1 MDGNEAAA
9 YVSYAFTEVATIYPI
24 TPSSPMADHV
34 DAWATNGKK
43 NLFGQP
49 VKLVEMQAESG
60 AAGAMHG
67 SLETGSLTS
76 TYTASQGLLLMIPP
90 MYRIAGS
97 QLPGRIK
104 TGFFPKLDITGN
116 YSYQL
121 EKVEFLPG
129 TDLKHDNYGVEAGLV
144 QNVYSGSAVRKQY
157 DVAKLQHAIAQLS
170 VEHTV
175 DNMIYAADVSYW
187 SVAANRNLYELSEQ
201 FVQIVRELYEI
212 VNKRFE
218 EGAIS
223 KTDVLMVQNRL
234 KEAELQLNTNST
246 NYKTALQSLN
256 IMMGVEP
263 DAAVVLTDSIQK
275 VLWVPKQEGLN
286 KALERRADYQSAI
299 MGIEMAKLQT
309 DMARSKYLPQ
319 LAVGIKEKY
328 GTTLLNVDGKA
339 QWATTAY
346 AQINIPVFHW
356 GEMRQNVRLS
366 RTQEWT
372 KELERSQLKDQV
384 SKELNNA
391 WVNVIE
397 ISKKLEIVYS
407 SLDIAKDNLTLNTFS
422 YNEGKLPIIDVLSA
436 QVSWLQAYTNVVS
449 VNYQYKVALAEYA
462 KALGGTD
469 R

>member
-1 MDGNEAAA
+1 MKK
-9 YVSYAFTEVATIYPI
+9 IYLI
-24 TPSSPMADHV
+24 IGTMLCAGIVTAQTLSVEQYRQKVLEYNQDIQKSQQAV
-34 DAWATNGKK
+34 NGA
-43 NLFGQP
+43 LY
-49 VKLVEMQAESG
+49 
-60 AAGAMHG
+60 
-67 SLETGSLTS
+67 SLKG
-76 TYTASQGLLLMIPP
+76 
-90 MYRIAGS
+90 
-97 QLPGRIK
+97 IK

>member
-1 MDGNEAAA
+1 MKK
-9 YVSYAFTEVATIYPI
+9 IYLI
-24 TPSSPMADHV
+24 VGAMLWGGIV
-34 DAWATNGKK
+34 DAQTLSVEQYRQKVLEYNQDIQKSQQAVNGA
-43 NLFGQP
+43 LY
-49 VKLVEMQAESG
+49 
-60 AAGAMHG
+60 
-67 SLETGSLTS
+67 SLKG
-76 TYTASQGLLLMIPP
+76 I
-90 MYRIAGS
+90 R
-97 QLPGRIK
+97 

-246 NYKTALQSLN
+246 NYNTALQSLN

>member
-1 MDGNEAAA
+1 MKK
-9 YVSYAFTEVATIYPI
+9 IYLI
-24 TPSSPMADHV
+24 VGAILWGGIV
-34 DAWATNGKK
+34 DAQTLEQYRQKVLEYNQDIQKSQQAVNGA
-43 NLFGQP
+43 LY
-49 VKLVEMQAESG
+49 
-60 AAGAMHG
+60 
-67 SLETGSLTS
+67 SLKG
-76 TYTASQGLLLMIPP
+76 
-90 MYRIAGS
+90 
-97 QLPGRIK
+97 IK

>member
-1 MDGNEAAA
+1 MKK
-9 YVSYAFTEVATIYPI
+9 IYLI
-24 TPSSPMADHV
+24 VGAMLWGGIV
-34 DAWATNGKK
+34 DAQTLSVEQYRQKVLEYNQDIQKSQQAVNGA
-43 NLFGQP
+43 LY
-49 VKLVEMQAESG
+49 
-60 AAGAMHG
+60 
-67 SLETGSLTS
+67 SLKG
-76 TYTASQGLLLMIPP
+76 I
-90 MYRIAGS
+90 R
-97 QLPGRIK
+97 

-356 GEMRQNVRLS
+356 GEVRQNVRLS

>member
-1 MDGNEAAA
+1 MKK
-9 YVSYAFTEVATIYPI
+9 IYLI
-24 TPSSPMADHV
+24 VGAMLWGGIV
-34 DAWATNGKK
+34 DAQTLSVEQYRQKVLEYNQDIQKSQQAVNGA
-43 NLFGQP
+43 LY
-49 VKLVEMQAESG
+49 
-60 AAGAMHG
+60 
-67 SLETGSLTS
+67 SLKG
-76 TYTASQGLLLMIPP
+76 I
-90 MYRIAGS
+90 R
-97 QLPGRIK
+97 

-346 AQINIPVFHW
+346 AQINIPVVHW

>member
-1 MDGNEAAA
+1 MKK
-9 YVSYAFTEVATIYPI
+9 IYLI
-24 TPSSPMADHV
+24 VGAILWGGIV
-34 DAWATNGKK
+34 DAQTLSVEQYRQKVLEYNQDIQKSQQAVNGA
-43 NLFGQP
+43 LY
-49 VKLVEMQAESG
+49 
-60 AAGAMHG
+60 
-67 SLETGSLTS
+67 SLKG
-76 TYTASQGLLLMIPP
+76 
-90 MYRIAGS
+90 
-97 QLPGRIK
+97 IK

-328 GTTLLNVDGKA
+328 GTTWLNVDGKA

>member
-1 MDGNEAAA
+1 MKK
-9 YVSYAFTEVATIYPI
+9 IYLI
-24 TPSSPMADHV
+24 VGAILWGGIV
-34 DAWATNGKK
+34 DAQTLSVEQYRQKVLEYNQDIQKSQQAVNGA
-43 NLFGQP
+43 LY
-49 VKLVEMQAESG
+49 
-60 AAGAMHG
+60 
-67 SLETGSLTS
+67 SLKG
-76 TYTASQGLLLMIPP
+76 
-90 MYRIAGS
+90 
-97 QLPGRIK
+97 IK

-319 LAVGIKEKY
+319 VAVGIKEKY

>member
-1 MDGNEAAA
+1 MKK
-9 YVSYAFTEVATIYPI
+9 IYLI
-24 TPSSPMADHV
+24 VGAMLWGGLV
-34 DAWATNGKK
+34 DAQTLSVEQYRQKVLEYNQDIQKSQQAVNGA
-43 NLFGQP
+43 LY
-49 VKLVEMQAESG
+49 
-60 AAGAMHG
+60 
-67 SLETGSLTS
+67 SLKG
-76 TYTASQGLLLMIPP
+76 I
-90 MYRIAGS
+90 R
-97 QLPGRIK
+97 

>member
-1 MDGNEAAA
+1 MKK
-9 YVSYAFTEVATIYPI
+9 IYLI
-24 TPSSPMADHV
+24 VGAILWGGIV
-34 DAWATNGKK
+34 DAQTLSVEQYRQKVLEYNQDIQKSQQAVNGA
-43 NLFGQP
+43 LY
-49 VKLVEMQAESG
+49 
-60 AAGAMHG
+60 
-67 SLETGSLTS
+67 SLKG
-76 TYTASQGLLLMIPP
+76 I
-90 MYRIAGS
+90 R
-97 QLPGRIK
+97 

-407 SLDIAKDNLTLNTFS
+407 SLDISKDNLTLNTFS

>member
-1 MDGNEAAA
+1 MKK
-9 YVSYAFTEVATIYPI
+9 IYLI
-24 TPSSPMADHV
+24 VGAMLWGGIV
-34 DAWATNGKK
+34 DAQTLSVEQYRQKVLEYNQDIQKSQQAVNGA
-43 NLFGQP
+43 LY
-49 VKLVEMQAESG
+49 
-60 AAGAMHG
+60 
-67 SLETGSLTS
+67 SLKG
-76 TYTASQGLLLMIPP
+76 I
-90 MYRIAGS
+90 R
-97 QLPGRIK
+97 

-263 DAAVVLTDSIQK
+263 DAAVVLTDSILK

>member
-1 MDGNEAAA
+1 MKK
-9 YVSYAFTEVATIYPI
+9 IYLI
-24 TPSSPMADHV
+24 VGAILWGGIV
-34 DAWATNGKK
+34 DAQTLSVEQYRQKVLEYNQDIQKSQQAVNGA
-43 NLFGQP
+43 LY
-49 VKLVEMQAESG
+49 
-60 AAGAMHG
+60 
-67 SLETGSLTS
+67 SLKG
-76 TYTASQGLLLMIPP
+76 
-90 MYRIAGS
+90 
-97 QLPGRIK
+97 IK

-144 QNVYSGSAVRKQY
+144 QNVYSGSAARKQY

>member
-1 MDGNEAAA
+1 MKK
-9 YVSYAFTEVATIYPI
+9 IYLI
-24 TPSSPMADHV
+24 VGAILWGGIV
-34 DAWATNGKK
+34 DAQTLSVEQYRQKVLEYNQDIQKSQQAVNGA
-43 NLFGQP
+43 LY
-49 VKLVEMQAESG
+49 
-60 AAGAMHG
+60 
-67 SLETGSLTS
+67 SLKG
-76 TYTASQGLLLMIPP
+76 
-90 MYRIAGS
+90 
-97 QLPGRIK
+97 IK

-275 VLWVPKQEGLN
+275 VLWVPQQEGLN

>member
-1 MDGNEAAA
+1 MKK
-9 YVSYAFTEVATIYPI
+9 IYLI
-24 TPSSPMADHV
+24 VGAILWGGIV
-34 DAWATNGKK
+34 DAQTLSVEQYRQKVLEYNQDIQKSQQAVNGA
-43 NLFGQP
+43 LY
-49 VKLVEMQAESG
+49 
-60 AAGAMHG
+60 
-67 SLETGSLTS
+67 SLKG
-76 TYTASQGLLLMIPP
+76 
-90 MYRIAGS
+90 
-97 QLPGRIK
+97 IK

-256 IMMGVEP
+256 IMMG
-263 DAAVVLTDSIQK
+263 

>member
-1 MDGNEAAA
+1 MKK
-9 YVSYAFTEVATIYPI
+9 IYLI
-24 TPSSPMADHV
+24 VGAILWGGIV
-34 DAWATNGKK
+34 DAQTLSVEQYRQKVLEYNQDIQKSQQAVNGA
-43 NLFGQP
+43 LY
-49 VKLVEMQAESG
+49 
-60 AAGAMHG
+60 
-67 SLETGSLTS
+67 SLKG
-76 TYTASQGLLLMIPP
+76 
-90 MYRIAGS
+90 
-97 QLPGRIK
+97 IK

-346 AQINIPVFHW
+346 AQINVPVFHW

>member
-1 MDGNEAAA
+1 MKK
-9 YVSYAFTEVATIYPI
+9 IYLI
-24 TPSSPMADHV
+24 VGAMLWGGIV
-34 DAWATNGKK
+34 DAQTLSVEQYRQKVLEYNQDIQKSQQAVNGA
-43 NLFGQP
+43 LY
-49 VKLVEMQAESG
+49 
-60 AAGAMHG
+60 
-67 SLETGSLTS
+67 SLKG
-76 TYTASQGLLLMIPP
+76 I
-90 MYRIAGS
+90 R
-97 QLPGRIK
+97 

-129 TDLKHDNYGVEAGLV
+129 TDLKHENYGVEAGLV

-299 MGIEMAKLQT
+299 MGIEMAKLHT

>member
-1 MDGNEAAA
+1 MKK
-9 YVSYAFTEVATIYPI
+9 IYLI
-24 TPSSPMADHV
+24 VGAILWGGIV
-34 DAWATNGKK
+34 DAQTLSVEQYRQKVLEYNHDIQKSQQAVNGA
-43 NLFGQP
+43 LY
-49 VKLVEMQAESG
+49 
-60 AAGAMHG
+60 
-67 SLETGSLTS
+67 SLKG
-76 TYTASQGLLLMIPP
+76 
-90 MYRIAGS
+90 
-97 QLPGRIK
+97 IK

>member
-1 MDGNEAAA
+1 MKK
-9 YVSYAFTEVATIYPI
+9 IYLI
-24 TPSSPMADHV
+24 VGAILWGGIV
-34 DAWATNGKK
+34 DAQTLSVEQYRQKVLEYNQDIQKSQQAVNGA
-43 NLFGQP
+43 LY
-49 VKLVEMQAESG
+49 
-60 AAGAMHG
+60 
-67 SLETGSLTS
+67 SLKG
-76 TYTASQGLLLMIPP
+76 I
-90 MYRIAGS
+90 R
-97 QLPGRIK
+97 

-256 IMMGVEP
+256 IMGVEP

>member
-1 MDGNEAAA
+1 MKK
-9 YVSYAFTEVATIYPI
+9 IYLI
-24 TPSSPMADHV
+24 VGAMLWGGIV
-34 DAWATNGKK
+34 DAQTLSVEQYRQKVLEYNQDIQKSQQAVNGA
-43 NLFGQP
+43 LY
-49 VKLVEMQAESG
+49 
-60 AAGAMHG
+60 
-67 SLETGSLTS
+67 SLKG
-76 TYTASQGLLLMIPP
+76 I
-90 MYRIAGS
+90 R
-97 QLPGRIK
+97 

-129 TDLKHDNYGVEAGLV
+129 TDLKHDNYGVEAGLL

-449 VNYQYKVALAEYA
+449 VNYQYTVALAEYA

>member
-1 MDGNEAAA
+1 MKK
-9 YVSYAFTEVATIYPI
+9 IYLI
-24 TPSSPMADHV
+24 VGAILWGGIV
-34 DAWATNGKK
+34 DAQTLSVEQYRQKVLEYNQDIQKSQQAVNGA
-43 NLFGQP
+43 LY
-49 VKLVEMQAESG
+49 
-60 AAGAMHG
+60 
-67 SLETGSLTS
+67 SLKG
-76 TYTASQGLLLMIPP
+76 
-90 MYRIAGS
+90 
-97 QLPGRIK
+97 IK

-121 EKVEFLPG
+121 EKAEFLPG

>member
-1 MDGNEAAA
+1 MKK
-9 YVSYAFTEVATIYPI
+9 IYLI
-24 TPSSPMADHV
+24 VGAILWGGIV
-34 DAWATNGKK
+34 DAQTLSVEQYRQKVLEYNQDIQKSQQAVNGA
-43 NLFGQP
+43 LY
-49 VKLVEMQAESG
+49 
-60 AAGAMHG
+60 
-67 SLETGSLTS
+67 SLKG
-76 TYTASQGLLLMIPP
+76 
-90 MYRIAGS
+90 
-97 QLPGRIK
+97 IK

-449 VNYQYKVALAEYA
+449 VNYQYKVAEYA

>member
-1 MDGNEAAA
+1 MKK
-9 YVSYAFTEVATIYPI
+9 IYLI
-24 TPSSPMADHV
+24 VGAILWGGIV
-34 DAWATNGKK
+34 DAQTLSVEQYRQKVLEYNQDIQKSQQAVNGA
-43 NLFGQP
+43 LY
-49 VKLVEMQAESG
+49 
-60 AAGAMHG
+60 
-67 SLETGSLTS
+67 SLKG
-76 TYTASQGLLLMIPP
+76 
-90 MYRIAGS
+90 
-97 QLPGRIK
+97 IK

-187 SVAANRNLYELSEQ
+187 SVAANRNLYELLEQ

>member
-1 MDGNEAAA
+1 MKK
-9 YVSYAFTEVATIYPI
+9 IYLI
-24 TPSSPMADHV
+24 VGAMLWGGIV
-34 DAWATNGKK
+34 DAQTLSVEQYRQKVLEYNQDIQKSQQAVNGA
-43 NLFGQP
+43 LY
-49 VKLVEMQAESG
+49 
-60 AAGAMHG
+60 
-67 SLETGSLTS
+67 SLKG
-76 TYTASQGLLLMIPP
+76 I
-90 MYRIAGS
+90 R
-97 QLPGRIK
+97 

-346 AQINIPVFHW
+346 VQINIPVFHW

>member
-1 MDGNEAAA
+1 MKK
-9 YVSYAFTEVATIYPI
+9 IYLI
-24 TPSSPMADHV
+24 VGAMLWGGIV
-34 DAWATNGKK
+34 DAQTLSVEQYRQKVLEYNQDIQKSQQAVNGA
-43 NLFGQP
+43 LY
-49 VKLVEMQAESG
+49 
-60 AAGAMHG
+60 
-67 SLETGSLTS
+67 SLKG
-76 TYTASQGLLLMIPP
+76 I
-90 MYRIAGS
+90 R
-97 QLPGRIK
+97 

-144 QNVYSGSAVRKQY
+144 QNVYSGSAVLKQY

>member
-1 MDGNEAAA
+1 MKK
-9 YVSYAFTEVATIYPI
+9 IYLI
-24 TPSSPMADHV
+24 VGAMLWGGIV
-34 DAWATNGKK
+34 DAQTLSVEQYRQKVLEYNQDIQKSQQAVNGA
-43 NLFGQP
+43 LY
-49 VKLVEMQAESG
+49 
-60 AAGAMHG
+60 
-67 SLETGSLTS
+67 SLKG
-76 TYTASQGLLLMIPP
+76 
-90 MYRIAGS
+90 
-97 QLPGRIK
+97 IK

-157 DVAKLQHAIAQLS
+157 DVAKLQQAIAQLS

-256 IMMGVEP
+256 IMMGVVP

>member
-1 MDGNEAAA
+1 MKK
-9 YVSYAFTEVATIYPI
+9 IYLI
-24 TPSSPMADHV
+24 VGAILWGGIV
-34 DAWATNGKK
+34 DAQTLSVEQYRQKVLEYNQDIQKSQQAVNGA
-43 NLFGQP
+43 LY
-49 VKLVEMQAESG
+49 
-60 AAGAMHG
+60 
-67 SLETGSLTS
+67 SLKG
-76 TYTASQGLLLMIPP
+76 
-90 MYRIAGS
+90 
-97 QLPGRIK
+97 IK

-346 AQINIPVFHW
+346 AQINIPVCHW

>member
-1 MDGNEAAA
+1 MKK
-9 YVSYAFTEVATIYPI
+9 IYLI
-24 TPSSPMADHV
+24 VGAMLWGGIV
-34 DAWATNGKK
+34 DAQTLSVEQYRQKVLEYNQDIQKSQQAVNGA
-43 NLFGQP
+43 LY
-49 VKLVEMQAESG
+49 
-60 AAGAMHG
+60 
-67 SLETGSLTS
+67 SLKG
-76 TYTASQGLLLMIPP
+76 I
-90 MYRIAGS
+90 R
-97 QLPGRIK
+97 

-157 DVAKLQHAIAQLS
+157 DVAKLHHAIAQLS

>member
-1 MDGNEAAA
+1 MKK
-9 YVSYAFTEVATIYPI
+9 IYLI
-24 TPSSPMADHV
+24 VGAMLWGGIV
-34 DAWATNGKK
+34 DAQTLSVEQYRQKVLEYNQDIQKSQQAVNGA
-43 NLFGQP
+43 LY
-49 VKLVEMQAESG
+49 
-60 AAGAMHG
+60 
-67 SLETGSLTS
+67 SLKG
-76 TYTASQGLLLMIPP
+76 I
-90 MYRIAGS
+90 R
-97 QLPGRIK
+97 

-218 EGAIS
+218 EGAII

>member
-1 MDGNEAAA
+1 MKK
-9 YVSYAFTEVATIYPI
+9 IYLI
-24 TPSSPMADHV
+24 VGAILWGGIV
-34 DAWATNGKK
+34 DAQTLSVEQYRQKVLEYNQDIQKSQQAVNGA
-43 NLFGQP
+43 LY
-49 VKLVEMQAESG
+49 
-60 AAGAMHG
+60 
-67 SLETGSLTS
+67 SLKG
-76 TYTASQGLLLMIPP
+76 
-90 MYRIAGS
+90 
-97 QLPGRIK
+97 IK

-407 SLDIAKDNLTLNTFS
+407 SLDIAKDNLMLNTFS

>member
-1 MDGNEAAA
+1 MNGMKK
-9 YVSYAFTEVATIYPI
+9 IYLI
-24 TPSSPMADHV
+24 VGAILWVGIVNAQTLSVEQYRQKVLEYNQDIQKSQQAV
-34 DAWATNGKK
+34 NGA
-43 NLFGQP
+43 LY
-49 VKLVEMQAESG
+49 
-60 AAGAMHG
+60 
-67 SLETGSLTS
+67 SLKG
-76 TYTASQGLLLMIPP
+76 
-90 MYRIAGS
+90 
-97 QLPGRIK
+97 IK

-187 SVAANRNLYELSEQ
+187 SVAANRNLYEFSEQ

>member
-1 MDGNEAAA
+1 MKK
-9 YVSYAFTEVATIYPI
+9 IYLI
-24 TPSSPMADHV
+24 VGAMLWGGIV
-34 DAWATNGKK
+34 DAQTLSVEQYRQKVLEYNQDIQKSQQAVNGA
-43 NLFGQP
+43 LY
-49 VKLVEMQAESG
+49 
-60 AAGAMHG
+60 
-67 SLETGSLTS
+67 SLKG
-76 TYTASQGLLLMIPP
+76 I
-90 MYRIAGS
+90 R
-97 QLPGRIK
+97 

-116 YSYQL
+116 YSSQL

>member
-1 MDGNEAAA
+1 MKK
-9 YVSYAFTEVATIYPI
+9 IYLI
-24 TPSSPMADHV
+24 VGAMLWGGIV
-34 DAWATNGKK
+34 DAQTLSVEQYRQKVLEYNQDIQKSQQAVNGA
-43 NLFGQP
+43 LY
-49 VKLVEMQAESG
+49 
-60 AAGAMHG
+60 
-67 SLETGSLTS
+67 SLKG
-76 TYTASQGLLLMIPP
+76 I
-90 MYRIAGS
+90 R
-97 QLPGRIK
+97 

-286 KALERRADYQSAI
+286 KALERRADYQSDI

-407 SLDIAKDNLTLNTFS
+407 SLDIAKDNLTLNTFG

>member
-1 MDGNEAAA
+1 MKK
-9 YVSYAFTEVATIYPI
+9 IYLI
-24 TPSSPMADHV
+24 VGAMLWGGIV
-34 DAWATNGKK
+34 DAQTLSVEQYRQKVLEYNQDIQKSQQAVNGA
-43 NLFGQP
+43 LY
-49 VKLVEMQAESG
+49 
-60 AAGAMHG
+60 
-67 SLETGSLTS
+67 SLKG
-76 TYTASQGLLLMIPP
+76 I
-90 MYRIAGS
+90 R
-97 QLPGRIK
+97 

-263 DAAVVLTDSIQK
+263 DAAVVWTDSIQK